1 MIYAIYIIYL
11 AEKQESNEFSQ
22 IELLVNR
29 RYHQTLPHD
38 EIILQNFHNLMTN
51 LPSSE
56 QVPVLYY
63 DNLSYIYMRCSNGI
77 ISLAVSNRNIDVML
91 AVMFLNQFHLI
102 LVHYLCNSKLN
113 IGNKSAPKSL
123 DRDTIIDNITLIL
136 ELLYECLDYVL
147 LQITDYKLLE

>member
-1 MIYAIYIIYL
+1 MISAIYIIYL

-56 QVPVLYY
+56 QVPCYIMTIYPTFICDVQMALY
-63 DNLSYIYMRCSNGI
+63 
-77 ISLAVSNRNIDVML
+77 
-91 AVMFLNQFHLI
+91 H
-102 LVHYLCNSKLN
+102 
-113 IGNKSAPKSL
+113 
-123 DRDTIIDNITLIL
+123 
-136 ELLYECLDYVL
+136 
-147 LQITDYKLLE
+147 